1 MAILLLLQV
10 HGRLTAPELAR
21 RLETSVRTVRRD
33 LDALSSAGVPVYPQ
47 RGRGGGWSLLGGHRI
62 DLTGLTAEEAQALF
76 LATGSASSSE
86 LGPSWSEGLSAA
98 RRKVMAALPDPVRAQ
113 VEAVGATTLVDRSRW
128 GRQPEPAGAAGP
140 DETHL
145 GILRRATVAGL
156 EVAIEY
162 EPPGRPAEE
171 RTIQPRGLVCK
182 RGVWYPVG
190 TAPAGL
196 RTYRVSQVRA
206 ARLTGTPV
214 RGSPGSDLAAAW
226 EGIQRAGTRW
236 AGG

>member
-33 LDALSSAGVPVYPQ
+33 LDALCSAGVPVYPQ

-62 DLTGLTAEEAQALF
+62 DLTGLTAEEAQ
-76 LATGSASSSE
+76 
-86 LGPSWSEGLSAA
+86 
-98 RRKVMAALPDPVRAQ
+98 
-113 VEAVGATTLVDRSRW
+113 
-128 GRQPEPAGAAGP
+128 AGP

-196 RTYRVSQVRA
+196 RTYRVSRVRA